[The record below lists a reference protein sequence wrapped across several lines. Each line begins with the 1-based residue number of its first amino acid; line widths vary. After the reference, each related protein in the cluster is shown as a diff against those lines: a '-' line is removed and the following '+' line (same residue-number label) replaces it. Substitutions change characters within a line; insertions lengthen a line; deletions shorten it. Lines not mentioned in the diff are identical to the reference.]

1 MYIKYFFIVV
11 CLLAFTS
18 VFAQY
23 DGTTLNVRLYP
34 VQMLAISPA
43 VINSP
48 ETKPN
53 KESSFVVIS
62 SPSGF
67 EIIMQQD
74 VYNQSVS
81 FKKSEFGQVLGEKS
95 RAYNLINY
103 EKGAVEK
110 IFEINH
116 HVKDEKKYTSNEDN
130 NHYIL
135 TMMDKF

>member
-1 MYIKYFFIVV
+1 MYIKYFFILV
-11 CLLAFTS
+11 CLITFNS
-18 VFAQY
+18 VVAQN

-74 VYNQSVS
+74 GQNQPAGL
-81 FKKSEFGQVLGEKS
+81 KKTDTGQVFGEKDK
-95 RAYNLINY
+95 AYNLINY
-103 EKGAVEK
+103 EKGVVEK

-116 HVKDEKKYTSNEDN
+116 HANDQKKYTSNSDSN
-130 NHYIL
+130 YYIL
-135 TMMDKF
+135 TMMSN

>member
-1 MYIKYFFIVV
+1 MYIKYFFIVF

-18 VFAQY
+18 VSAQH
-23 DGTTLNVRLYP
+23 DGTTVNVRLYP

-48 ETKPN
+48 ETKAN

-67 EIIMQQD
+67 EIIMQQN
-74 VYNQSVS
+74 VYNQSAG
-81 FKKSEFGQVLGEKS
+81 FKNSDSGQLFGEKDK
-95 RAYNLINY
+95 AYNLINY
-103 EKGAVEK
+103 EKGVVEK

-116 HVKDEKKYTSNEDN
+116 HAKEEKNYTPNKDN
-130 NHYIL
+130 NYYIL
-135 TMMDKF
+135 TMMSN